1 MVSLYAATDDCVA
14 GPAMRHF
21 GAAFTRIVEM
31 SRSRYQMPQLDTPGR
46 LLVGCAGWSLPKA
59 CADAFPVEGSHLER
73 YAAVFPT
80 VEINSSFYKP
90 HKPETYARW
99 AASVPDDFRFAVKV
113 PRAITHD
120 ARLIDVDDL
129 LDRFQAEAG
138 MLGDKLGC
146 LLVQLP
152 PRFGF
157 TDAPAHAFF
166 AQLRDRFGCSIAFE
180 GRHASWFSE
189 PATALLRESGVI
201 RVIADPAAS
210 QPGLHEP
217 TGDSEAYVRLHGTP
231 RIYYSRYPVEE
242 VAQWRAEF
250 DALVAS
256 GRKVWCIFDNTAEG
270 ASVPNA
276 LELMHGQ
283 GVQAI

>member
-1 MVSLYAATDDCVA
+1 
-14 GPAMRHF
+14 
-21 GAAFTRIVEM
+21 
-31 SRSRYQMPQLDTPGR
+31 MPQSESPGR

-59 CADAFPVEGSHLER
+59 CFDAFPAEGSHLER

-90 HKPETYARW
+90 HKQETYARW
-99 AASVPDDFRFAVKV
+99 AASVPEDFRFAVKV
-113 PRAITHD
+113 PRTMTHES
-120 ARLIDVDDL
+120 RLVEVDEQ
-129 LDRFQAEAG
+129 LDRFQGEAG

-166 AQLRDRFGCSIAFE
+166 DGLRARFGCSIAFE
-180 GRHASWFSE
+180 ARHASWFSE
-189 PATALLRESGVI
+189 PASALLRESGVI
-201 RVIADPAAS
+201 RVLADPPAG
-210 QPGLHEP
+210 QPGPHES
-217 TGDSEAYVRLHGTP
+217 TSDTQAYVRLHGTP
-231 RIYYSRYPVEE
+231 RIYYSRYPQEE
-242 VAQWRAEF
+242 IARWRAEF
-250 DALVAS
+250 DALVAQ

-276 LELMHGQ
+276 LELVHGQ
-283 GVQAI
+283 VVQAI